1 MSGAWPDPPAGF
13 VLRAEGATALY
24 VDRALEGH
32 ARRRGLGLPEGWETA
47 LLRGS
52 PTGGRGATVVV
63 GDAQAP
69 RWRLKRMR
77 RGGLLAPAW
86 RDRYPAAGRLV
97 ATLAASVEAAAR
109 GVPTARPV
117 ALLVRREPLGLARGA
132 MAFEE
137 IEGAEALGARLRR
150 GGAVPEEIAA
160 VMQVVRAMHE
170 RGVCHPDLNLGNILV
185 RPRPGAP
192 PEISVVD
199 LDRADFRDGPLPFAA
214 REAAVRRMERSCAKT
229 TGSPGPFGT
238 GSEDLW
244 YTAYAAG
251 DTEMAQRLAA
261 GRRAGR
267 WRLALHRL
275 GWR

>member
-1 MSGAWPDPPAGF
+1 
-13 VLRAEGATALY
+13 VN
-24 VDRALEGH
+24 RALEDH
-32 ARRRGLGLPEGWETA
+32 VRRRGLDRLEGWEAA
-47 LLRGS
+47 LLGGVS
-52 PTGGRGATVVV
+52 GGGRGATAVI

-86 RDRYPAAGRLV
+86 RDRYPSARRLV

-109 GVPTARPV
+109 GVPTALPV
-117 ALLVRREPLGLARGA
+117 ALLVRRGPLGLTRGA

-137 IEGAEALGARLRR
+137 IEGSEALATRIRDGIA
-150 GGAVPEEIAA
+150 APEEISAA
-160 VMQVVRAMHE
+160 METVRAMHE
-170 RGVCHPDLNLGNILV
+170 RGVHHPDLNLGNILV
-185 RPRPGAP
+185 RTGPGASP
-192 PEISVVD
+192 AIFVVD
-199 LDRADFRDGPLPFAA
+199 LDRADFRDGALPFTA
-214 REAAVRRMERSCAKT
+214 REAGVRRMERSCAKT
-229 TGSPGPFGT
+229 TGKPGPFGI

-244 YTAYAAG
+244 YTAYAAA
-251 DTEMAQRLAA
+251 DRELARRLAT